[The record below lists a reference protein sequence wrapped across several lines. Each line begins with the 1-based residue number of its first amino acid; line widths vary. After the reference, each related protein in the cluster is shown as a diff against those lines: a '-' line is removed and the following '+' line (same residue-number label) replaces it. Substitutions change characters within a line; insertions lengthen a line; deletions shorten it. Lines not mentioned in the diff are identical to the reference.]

1 MCWMASSSQ
10 CLYSR
15 LCTLFSPEVRI
26 AYLKSTAP
34 SLSIRTCQHLKNI
47 LGFGDWLILAMM
59 SQHLDIKLFAD
70 ILQEIKNVS
79 FLHKRSI
86 STTIDIIHASDTDGE
101 NDEKDNL
108 KATPIITPM
117 LLRKPSNLAMLKK
130 VKCVAYQMI

>member
-1 MCWMASSSQ
+1 
-10 CLYSR
+10 
-15 LCTLFSPEVRI
+15 
-26 AYLKSTAP
+26 
-34 SLSIRTCQHLKNI
+34 
-47 LGFGDWLILAMM
+47 MM

-130 VKCVAYQMI
+130 VKMYCITNGITS